1 MSAAG
6 ESTSARRHAAKRR
19 ARGFTLLEL
28 IVAMVLLGL
37 LSAVLFGSIRLA
49 GRSTDRGEA
58 AAENASSMRLAQ
70 QFLRANLEAQ
80 HPLRMRKMLDWPLL
94 FGGSQD
100 ELRYAS
106 NVPPRISGG
115 GVWFYRLFVLADD
128 ARSPLVLERTIPDLA
143 ADQFPEFTND
153 AERSVLAENIAS
165 LKIAYFGRDPDSAP
179 SVEPSWRDTWSDTQ
193 KLPLLIRIDVQP
205 KTGPAWPTL
214 YVAPRE
220 SPEAGCRAWDMAR
233 ERCAAV

>member
-1 MSAAG
+1 MSAATC
-6 ESTSARRHAAKRR
+6 SSPQ
-19 ARGFTLLEL
+19 RGFTLLEL
-28 IVAMVLLGL
+28 IVALVLLGL

-58 AAENASSMRLAQ
+58 AAENASSMRLVQ

-80 HPLRMRKMLDWPLL
+80 HPLRMRKMTDWPLL
-94 FGGSQD
+94 FSGTQD

-106 NVPPRISGG
+106 MLPPRIAGG
-115 GVWFYRLFVLADD
+115 GVWLYRLRLVADD
-128 ARSPLVLERTIPDLA
+128 PRSPLVLDRMIPDLTA
-143 ADQFPEFTND
+143 SELPDFPND
-153 AERSVLAENIAS
+153 AERSVLADDIAK
-165 LKIAYFGRDPDSAP
+165 LKIGYFGRDPDAAP
-179 SVEPSWRDTWSDTQ
+179 SMEPTWRDTWSDAQ

-205 KTGPAWPTL
+205 KAGPAWPTL

-220 SPEAGCRAWDMAR
+220 APEAGCRAWDMAR